1 MALLGETTRDV
12 HLNEAACWRCVPEG
26 VWTYTIGGYQVIK
39 KWLSYRDYDLLGRP
53 LSADEAREVT
63 NMARRIAAILLMEPA
78 LDENCRAVRARTW
91 PWPGA
96 GSVAG

>member
-12 HLNEAACWRCVPEG
+12 HLNEAACWQRVPEG

-39 KWLSYRDYDLLGRP
+39 KWLSYREFALLGRP
-53 LSADEAREVT
+53 LAKDEARYVT
-63 NMARRIAAILLMEPA
+63 EMVRRIAALLLMEPR
-78 LDENCRAVRARTW
+78 LDANYKAVRDDTY

-96 GSVAG
+96 SR